1 LNARQPGIVRPSG
14 NILRIAMVS
23 TPFVAV
29 PPHDYGGTE
38 LIVHELVEGLCAHGH
53 SVTLF
58 ATGDSRTS
66 GQLRFLYHKPHWPP
80 DVLTDLNHVTWA
92 LRDIQRGRFDL
103 VHAHSALALTTARL
117 LGPIPMVYTV
127 HHDRD
132 DRLSEYYRFCADAHF
147 IAISADQRRRE
158 QALARCTV
166 IHHGVD
172 TTRFQATMRPA
183 GYLCYVGRLAQVKG
197 PHTAIDVARAAGLP
211 IRVAGAVHPVDQD
224 FARRELDERLALPHV
239 TYVGVVDQTQK
250 IPLLRDARALL
261 LPLEWNEPFG
271 VIVIEAMLSGCPV
284 VAFPRGSM
292 RELVEPGVTGFLV
305 ETAESMAELVRPGGP
320 LETFNRV
327 RCRERA
333 VRRFSRERMVRDHER
348 LYGQV
353 LDRAPDS
360 RGRPGERPFPPIPPS
375 RRRVHPDAYREVP

>member
-1 LNARQPGIVRPSG
+1 
-14 NILRIAMVS
+14 
-23 TPFVAV
+23 
-29 PPHDYGGTE
+29 
-38 LIVHELVEGLCAHGH
+38 
-53 SVTLF
+53 
-58 ATGDSRTS
+58 
-66 GQLRFLYHKPHWPP
+66 
-80 DVLTDLNHVTWA
+80 
-92 LRDIQRGRFDL
+92 
-103 VHAHSALALTTARL
+103 
-117 LGPIPMVYTV
+117 
-127 HHDRD
+127 
-132 DRLSEYYRFCADAHF
+132 
-147 IAISADQRRRE
+147 
-158 QALARCTV
+158 
-166 IHHGVD
+166 
-172 TTRFQATMRPA
+172 
-183 GYLCYVGRLAQVKG
+183 
-197 PHTAIDVARAAGLP
+197 
-211 IRVAGAVHPVDQD
+211 VAGAVHPVDQD